1 MDAVCVDANDVSG
14 GQLTASV
21 QDSSNR
27 EEDGILVRQLR
38 QNPKKTTLRLLLRES
53 VEGDVLRVDVASP
66 LAFRTLSPS
75 LDTHVR
81 ETPRDEATVPLRRDS
96 TLAR

>member
-27 EEDGILVRQLR
+27 KEDGILVRQPR
-38 QNPKKTTLRLLLRES
+38 QNPKKTTLRSLLRES

-66 LAFRTLSPS
+66 FVFGALSPL

-81 ETPRDEATVPLRRDS
+81 ETPREEATVPLRRDS